1 MQANSQNVN
10 LYRQLKEEYAT
21 YKTKLRKSIREAKRL
36 HCLRLFTLHKNDI
49 KKTWKLINSTIN
61 NKIY

>member
-1 MQANSQNVN
+1 MRSSWMTRDILNSINTKTKLYETSIEANSQNVD

-36 HCLRLFTLHKNDI
+36 H
-49 KKTWKLINSTIN
+49 
-61 NKIY
+61 Y